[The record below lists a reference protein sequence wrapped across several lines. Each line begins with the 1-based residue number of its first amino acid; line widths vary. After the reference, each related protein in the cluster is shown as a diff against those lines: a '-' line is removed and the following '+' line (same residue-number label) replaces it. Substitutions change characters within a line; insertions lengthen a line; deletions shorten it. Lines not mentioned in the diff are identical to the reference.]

1 MDFPYAEI
9 ERKIGYTFKNKALLK
24 EAFTHSSY
32 AHRYGG
38 PNNERLEYLGDA
50 VLQFAV
56 TEWQYRK
63 DKNATEGRMT
73 ASRQRLVCKDALDSA
88 IDGLHVW
95 EYLRS
100 AGTEYNV
107 KGKAKS
113 SLFEAIIAAIYL
125 DGGYQAAK
133 KFVLVHGN
141 LKLDVTANN
150 PKGDLKEF
158 LEKIGE
164 QEPRYESEKTGK
176 DNAPLF
182 HCTAFAMGEAAKGS
196 GKTKKEAE
204 AVAAY
209 RLLHELE
216 RKNIKNIKN
225 IKTKNIKE

>member
-100 AGTEYNV
+100 AAVSFTLT
-107 KGKAKS
+107 AWQS
-113 SLFEAIIAAIYL
+113 SSTY
-125 DGGYQAAK
+125 
-133 KFVLVHGN
+133 
-141 LKLDVTANN
+141 
-150 PKGDLKEF
+150 P
-158 LEKIGE
+158 
-164 QEPRYESEKTGK
+164 
-176 DNAPLF
+176 
-182 HCTAFAMGEAAKGS
+182 
-196 GKTKKEAE
+196 
-204 AVAAY
+204 
-209 RLLHELE
+209 
-216 RKNIKNIKN
+216 
-225 IKTKNIKE
+225 